1 MRLNNFLQLLVPM
14 VFESKTYGHLPKIQ
28 SRRFWGVNQF
38 GYAAYKTDG
47 EKDIQT
53 SADLLKELN
62 EIKTGLEAQMEQKAG
77 KAIDEKLEAVNTSI
91 EELKNAKPGVTAE
104 ELNAVKDD
112 LQTTIKALDIV
123 QVRMKNSSAGTTRK
137 PEEKSFNEILGETI
151 ERHAN
156 DIKNFKKG
164 AAPVTFDMLPEHKE
178 VGTDGIR
185 SVKAVGDMSAS
196 VNFPAS
202 GTFTQDVR
210 NNMIE
215 KPYNRVWLADVLP
228 QGTSNGSSIIYPKEN
243 GGEGGAALWTDP
255 TADKVQMD
263 FDFTTQTAYFK
274 WIAGWVVV
282 AREMLDDIGFMS
294 SYIQSKM
301 LISLKIAENDFILN
315 GSTDT
320 NPVQGMLD
328 VATVYHG
335 GYSNDVDRIIDA
347 GWGQIVTDTFD
358 FYNPTHVILTPNDAV
373 KVMLNKAAGSGEYDL
388 PNNSVQ
394 VANSGALSVSG
405 IDVVRTTQIGGGNM
419 LVFDRRALMFIRRM
433 QPELRMFEDAVLAKK
448 NKIMFRV
455 EERATLAIFNNL
467 AIVSGGTGS

>member
-1 MRLNNFLQLLVPM
+1 MA
-14 VFESKTYGHLPKIQ
+14 EDT
-28 SRRFWGVNQF
+28 
-38 GYAAYKTDG
+38 
-47 EKDIQT
+47 KDIQT

-62 EIKTGLEAQMEQKAG
+62 EIKTGLEAQMEQKADARFDE
-77 KAIDEKLEAVNTSI
+77 KIKIVNTTIDELKAV
-91 EELKNAKPGVTAE
+91 KPEVTAAE
-104 ELNAVKDD
+104 IQGIKDEHTTLQRQVD
-112 LQTTIKALDIV
+112 LVD
-123 QVRMKNSSAGTTRK
+123 VRVKNSKASTRQ
-137 PEEKSFNEILGETI
+137 PEERSFNDILGETI

-156 DIKNFKKG
+156 DIRGFKKG
-164 AAPVTFDMLPEHKE
+164 NAPLTFDMMPEYQEKNAVSGLRE
-178 VGTDGIR
+178 
-185 SVKAVGDMSAS
+185 VKAVGNMSAA
-196 VNFPAS
+196 VNFPGS

-210 NNMIE
+210 NQLIE
-215 KPYNRVWLADVLP
+215 KPYNRVWLADVLG
-228 QGTSNGSSIIYPKEN
+228 QGTSTGSSIIYPKEN

-255 TADKVQMD
+255 AVDKAQMD
-263 FDFTTQTAYFK
+263 FDLTSQTAYFK

-282 AREMLDDIGFMS
+282 AREMLDDIPFMA

-335 GYSNDVDRIIDA
+335 NYSNDVDRYIDS

-358 FYNPTHVILTPNDAV
+358 FYNPTHIILTPNNAV
-373 KVMLNKAAGSGEYDL
+373 KAMLNKAGGSGEYDL

-394 VANSGALSVSG
+394 IANSGALSLSG
-405 IDVVRTTQIGGGNM
+405 IDVVRTTQIGEGNF
-419 LVFDRRALMFIRRM
+419 LTFDRRALMFIRRM

-448 NKIMFRV
+448 NLIMFRV

-467 AIVSGGTGS
+467 AIVSGGAGS